1 MKTYQLILI
10 ALGLSFL
17 VTSCGEG
24 CGCSSDQTSNETS
37 YLVVIHY
44 CDSTPSDTLELDY
57 ERPIDDSFIKKDSS
71 FVVIRR
77 YGTPQE
83 YSHTYK
89 NVCHLKPIAKR
100 GNPNKLKAEPKQ

>member
-1 MKTYQLILI
+1 MKNYQFILI
-10 ALGLSFL
+10 AFGLASL
-17 VTSCGEG
+17 ATSC
-24 CGCSSDQTSNETS
+24 CSGGPSDQTPDESS

-71 FVVIRR
+71 FVVIRK

-100 GNPNKLKAEPKQ
+100 GDPNKVKAEPKQ